1 MNPLEAYAILRVA
14 LAVALYGFF
23 GALLWLWWR
32 SERASQPAP
41 RPSAPATLTVVDAG
55 RTGLAPERVFA
66 VGDVCTIGRAATADV
81 VIADDGASLEHCVI
95 HRREGRWW
103 IEDLGSKNGTWLNQ
117 SLVERPGPLR
127 AGDMIAIAGV
137 TMRFTEADADRAA

>member
-1 MNPLEAYAILRVA
+1 MNPLEAYAVLRVV
-14 LAVALYGFF
+14 LAVALYAFF

-32 SERASQPAP
+32 TERASQPAP
-41 RPSAPATLTVVDAG
+41 GPAASATLTVVDAG
-55 RTGLAPERVFA
+55 RSGLAPERVFA
-66 VGDVCTIGRAATADV
+66 IGAVCTLGRAATADV
-81 VIADDGASLEHCVI
+81 VIADDAASLEHCVI

-103 IEDLGSKNGTWLNQ
+103 IEDLGTKNGTWLNQ

-137 TMRFTEADADRAA
+137 TFRFMDADADRAA